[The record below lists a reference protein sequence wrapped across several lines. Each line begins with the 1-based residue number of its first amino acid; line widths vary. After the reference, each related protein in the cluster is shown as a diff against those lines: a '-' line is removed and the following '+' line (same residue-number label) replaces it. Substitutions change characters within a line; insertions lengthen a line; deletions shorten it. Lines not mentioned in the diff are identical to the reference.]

1 MGVLGGRKETK
12 EVSDI
17 LETEVADG
25 DCLDRLMRARG
36 ELAIL
41 RSCTWEWWAWAD
53 VGKEGWGGLGA
64 RWCTEQ
70 RPPTMT
76 RFNYPLQTATLRSAT
91 WPLAFLA

>member
-1 MGVLGGRKETK
+1 MLGGRKETK

-41 RSCTWEWWAWAD
+41 RSCTWESASVPGQMRERK
-53 VGKEGWGGLGA
+53 VGVALGPNGA
-64 RWCTEQ
+64 Q
-70 RPPTMT
+70 SKGPP
-76 RFNYPLQTATLRSAT
+76 L
-91 WPLAFLA
+91 